1 MTSPADPPRLVTLS
15 GPLTLAT
22 AEAAKAAL
30 LADLDA
36 GAILVDC
43 SAVDEADVTAVQ
55 LLLAT
60 RRSARQR
67 NRGFGLAAPLSPALA
82 DVFER
87 AGLPS
92 STFENTGESR

>member
-30 LADLDA
+30 LADLDV
-36 GAILVDC
+36 GSIQVDC
-43 SAVDEADVTAVQ
+43 SAVEEADVTAVQ
-55 LLLAT
+55 LLLAAH
-60 RRSARQR
+60 RSAQQR
-67 NRGFGLAAPLSPALA
+67 NRGFALAAPLSPVLV

-87 AGLPS
+87 CGLPDV
-92 STFENTGESR
+92 TFENTRAPR